1 MPHPVNRRQMPGWKQ
16 TRRPLPP
23 LSRQGQPGKNGR
35 RSAGKGKPPKRTP

>member
-23 LSRQGQPGKNGR
+23 PPR
-35 RSAGKGKPPKRTP
+35 RSPAGKDGRGPGGKGKPPKRTP

>member
-23 LSRQGQPGKNGR
+23 PPRQSGFAKKSPGRKNAPQPQGK
-35 RSAGKGKPPKRTP
+35 S